1 MQSLSQVFWHTPFSS
16 TPNGLVR
23 IFVKLRPVNWRTTL
37 GIPTDHTKA
46 RGLLALMLST
56 WLMWG
61 GFFVIVPL
69 VSLHFVD
76 GLGWAA
82 AVVGMALGIRTIS
95 QQGLSV
101 FGGLLADRFD
111 ARGLILLGLAIRVF
125 GFAALA
131 LVKDAT
137 GLLLAMLLSGVGG
150 AFFEAP
156 KNAAVAALTDPE
168 TRPKSYAVFGV
179 IGNLGMGLGSLAGVL
194 LHNIGFEVAALV
206 SAGLYLLTFLG
217 NFWLLPS
224 LRVSSGAGHPLLGI
238 RQVLRDRRFLLFVG
252 LLGGIFL
259 MLSQFSL
266 SMTLVGVRLA
276 GTPDAV
282 AWIFLVNTV
291 VAIVLQYPLTQ
302 WASQVFSPVQALAL
316 GALVMALALCGVGF
330 AQNIGWLLVCVAVF
344 SIGSSLQSAP
354 QQIVLAQLAPEQ
366 VRGAYFG
373 FGGLSLALGGGLGNV
388 FGGVLLD
395 WGAALRQP
403 SLPWL
408 VLAACGVATAIALFG
423 FERMLKT
430 AAPS

>member
-1 MQSLSQVFWHTPFSS
+1 
-16 TPNGLVR
+16 
-23 IFVKLRPVNWRTTL
+23 
-37 GIPTDHTKA
+37 
-46 RGLLALMLST
+46 LLTLMLST

-82 AVVGMALGIRTIS
+82 ALVGTALGIRTIT

-111 ARGLILLGLAIRVF
+111 ARGLILLGLLIRVL

-137 GLLLAMLLSGVGG
+137 GLLLAMLLAGLGG

-168 TRPKSYAVFGV
+168 IRPKSYAVFGV
-179 IGNLGMGLGSLAGVL
+179 IGNLGMGLGSLLGVL
-194 LHNIGFEVAALV
+194 LNKIGFEVAALV
-206 SAGLYLLTFLG
+206 SAAVYLLTFLG
-217 NFWLLPS
+217 NLWLLPS
-224 LRVSSGAGHPLLGI
+224 IRVSSGTGNPLFGI
-238 RQVLRDRRFLLFVG
+238 RQVLRDKHFLQFVA
-252 LLGGIFL
+252 LLAGVFL

-266 SMTLVGVRLA
+266 GMTLVGVRLA
-276 GTPDAV
+276 GTSDAV
-282 AWIFLVNTV
+282 SWIFLVNTV

-302 WASQVFSPVQALAL
+302 WARRVFRPAQALAL
-316 GALVMALALCGVGF
+316 GTLVMALALGLVGF
-330 AQNIGWLLVCVAVF
+330 APSIGWLLVCVVLF
-344 SIGSSLQSAP
+344 SLGSSLQSAP
-354 QQIVLAQLAPEQ
+354 QQILLADLAQEQ
-366 VRGAYFG
+366 IRGAYFG
-373 FGGLSLALGGGLGNV
+373 FSGLALAFGGGLGNV

-395 WGAALRQP
+395 LGAALHQP

-408 VLAACGVATAIALFG
+408 VLAGCGCL
-423 FERMLKT
+423 T
-430 AAPS
+430 AAMLWSFGQRLEQF

>member
-1 MQSLSQVFWHTPFSS
+1 
-16 TPNGLVR
+16 
-23 IFVKLRPVNWRTTL
+23 
-37 GIPTDHTKA
+37 
-46 RGLLALMLST
+46 LLTLMLST

-82 AVVGMALGIRTIS
+82 ALVGTALGVRTIA

-101 FGGLLADRFD
+101 LSGLLADRFD
-111 ARGLILLGLAIRVF
+111 ARGLILLGLAIRVL

-131 LVKDAT
+131 LVKDGT

-168 TRPKSYAVFGV
+168 TRPQSYAVFGV
-179 IGNLGMGLGSLAGVL
+179 IGNLGMGLGSLVGVL
-194 LHNIGFEVAALV
+194 LHKIGFEVAALV

-224 LRVSSGAGHPLLGI
+224 IRVSSGTGHPLVGI
-238 RQVLRDRRFLLFVG
+238 RQVLRDRRFLLLVG
-252 LLGGIFL
+252 LLGGMFL
-259 MLSQFSL
+259 MWSQFSL
-266 SMTLVGVRLA
+266 GMTLVGVRLS

-282 AWIFLVNTV
+282 SWIFLVNTL

-302 WASQVFSPVQALAL
+302 WATRIFSPIQALAL
-316 GALVMALALCGVGF
+316 GTFVMALALCGVGF
-330 AQNIGWLLVCVAVF
+330 APNIGWLLGCVAVF
-344 SIGSSLQSAP
+344 SLGSSLQSAP
-354 QQIVLAQLAPEQ
+354 QQVLVAQLAQEQ
-366 VRGAYFG
+366 IRGAYFG
-373 FGGLSLALGGGLGNV
+373 FSALAFAFGGGLGNMV
-388 FGGVLLD
+388 GGALLD
-395 WGAALRQP
+395 LGSALRLP

-408 VLAACGVATAIALFG
+408 VLAGCGMCA
-423 FERMLKT
+423 MLGMLRFRVYLEHG
-430 AAPS
+430 